1 MLFPIVLFST
11 LSLSAC
17 SERLIATSNQ
27 TTVVAPPD
35 SLLIHP
41 CKATPAGESLIEL
54 AQGYRSNVECIGL
67 YKLQIE
73 KIKKNKQEKLL
84 IYRGAVKDESK

>member
-1 MLFPIVLFST
+1 M
-11 LSLSAC
+11 
-17 SERLIATSNQ
+17 
-27 TTVVAPPD
+27 
-35 SLLIHP
+35 
-41 CKATPAGESLIEL
+41 

-84 IYRGAVKDESK
+84 IYKQEPTNVRLYLDKVSKGDLKDTEARIMTRIEGMQSDILARMDLLFGKVTKQ

>member
-1 MLFPIVLFST
+1 
-11 LSLSAC
+11 
-17 SERLIATSNQ
+17 
-27 TTVVAPPD
+27 
-35 SLLIHP
+35 LIHP

-84 IYRGAVKDESK
+84 IYKGAVKDESK

>member
-1 MLFPIVLFST
+1 MLFPIVLFSA
-11 LSLSAC
+11 LILSAC
-17 SERLIATSNQ
+17 STKPSVLSSQ
-27 TTVVAPPD
+27 MTVVAPPD

-84 IYRGAVKDESK
+84 IYKGTVKDESK